1 MNMDNH
7 QARSMK
13 KKLLVWGGAG
23 IAILFVSAI
32 VSMSVG
38 SAPIPIGEVWSIIWN
53 AVTGNGSAS
62 GEMIQNEKI
71 ILLVRLPRVVLAV
84 LIGAALSLAGAG
96 FQGVLRNPLAD
107 PYTLGVASGSSLGAA
122 FLISTGLHYVLL
134 GQWTVPLGAFLTGLL
149 SLFIVMRL
157 ALVNGKFRTETM
169 ILAGVVVQAFFG
181 SIVSFIISLSDRM
194 MNGII
199 FWMMGSLQLRGWP
212 YVTLLTPYVV
222 LGAIVLIGAARPLNL
237 LSLGERQALHLGVHV
252 ERMKTVVLAV
262 GTLLSASAVSVAGT
276 IGFVGLVTPHLIRLL
291 VGPDYRLL
299 LPLSAIYGGIYV
311 LWADTIARMVL
322 KPAELPLGVVTAF
335 IGAPFFAWLLVRH
348 KRKGAAADG

>member
-1 MNMDNH
+1 
-7 QARSMK
+7 
-13 KKLLVWGGAG
+13 
-23 IAILFVSAI
+23 
-32 VSMSVG
+32 
-38 SAPIPIGEVWSIIWN
+38 
-53 AVTGNGSAS
+53 
-62 GEMIQNEKI
+62 
-71 ILLVRLPRVVLAV
+71 
-84 LIGAALSLAGAG
+84 
-96 FQGVLRNPLAD
+96 
-107 PYTLGVASGSSLGAA
+107 
-122 FLISTGLHYVLL
+122 
-134 GQWTVPLGAFLTGLL
+134 
-149 SLFIVMRL
+149 
-157 ALVNGKFRTETM
+157 
-169 ILAGVVVQAFFG
+169 
-181 SIVSFIISLSDRM
+181 
-194 MNGII
+194 
-199 FWMMGSLQLRGWP
+199 LRGWP